1 MDVERDLAQ
10 TAIAAQAIA
19 ADLFGADG
27 LGEDFPPAPE
37 KYELIRLLGRG
48 GCGAVFLARDTHLGR
63 HCALKYLNHSR
74 PAESER
80 FFREARFAAR
90 LNNPAIVQVYE
101 AGEVDGIPFIAM
113 QHIGGGNLAS
123 AELDA
128 TGTVKVL
135 RLVAEALAHAHAEG
149 IVHRDIKPENI
160 LLDTEGRAYL
170 TDFGIARDLHG
181 ELGQTIS
188 RDGQILGTP
197 TLMAPEQARGE
208 VHRVDALSD
217 VYSLG
222 ATLYLKV
229 TGQPPFT
236 AGNLVDLLHAVIHDE
251 PPFPR
256 RYKTDL
262 SRDLESIILRCMRKS
277 REERYACMRDVV
289 QAFDNFLSG
298 ASDGPAISSR
308 WFTTY
313 VRQRVQNAPV
323 LQPDTN
329 TPSAAEEDLR
339 PALEVAQEI
348 AAWDTQLYRVRGD
361 LTRHFPKL
369 DALIAR
375 LDNILKAQPAIA
387 WARFYRGVAWFR
399 RGELKRALDDMEKSI
414 DRVRDLAGAYFE
426 LGRLYLAI
434 YLDEHRTARLHLS
447 RVGTEKQLQS
457 VRTRLD
463 QAGIAFQEANR
474 LKQEL
479 PAWQLS
485 YADAVHRFAEGD
497 LDGCVAACDEI
508 LEDDPD
514 LEEVWRLKGDAER
527 RAGRDPLPAYERAVE
542 TRRSY
547 YEVLMV
553 MGEVHLE
560 ASIASAARVR
570 EGSATLGDV
579 QSFARR
585 LDLAR
590 TFLSR
595 ALDIHSGLAPA
606 RVMLAR
612 TYLVEFNASGDE
624 AVLQTGLQRALT
636 VSVEHPDRYDAA
648 VTLAEFQLAAGRAG
662 NDADALARALVSL
675 GRADILP
682 GCGNRVVYLR
692 MCTLLERAR
701 ITLETGGDP
710 ARASQDLDEVLSNR
724 TSPAA
729 NVPDNQRW
737 QELLRTAEQLH
748 SRLPSLS

>member
-1 MDVERDLAQ
+1 MNVEPDLAQ
-10 TAIAAQAIA
+10 TAIAAQAID

-27 LGEDFPPAPE
+27 LGDDFPPAPE

-74 PAESER
+74 PAEVER

-101 AGEVDGIPFIAM
+101 AGEVEGVPFIAM
-113 QHIGGGNLAS
+113 QYIGAGNLAA
-123 AELDA
+123 AELDV

-135 RLVAEALAHAHAEG
+135 RLVAEALTHAHAEG

-181 ELGQTIS
+181 ELGSTIS

-256 RYKTDL
+256 RFKADL

-277 REERYACMRDVV
+277 RDERYPTMRDVV
-289 QAFDNFLSG
+289 QAFDGFLSG

-323 LQPDTN
+323 LPQDTN
-329 TPSAAEEDLR
+329 TAPEEDLR

-434 YLDEHRTARLHLS
+434 YLDEHRTAHLHLS
-447 RVGTEKQLQS
+447 RVGTEIQLKS
-457 VRTRLD
+457 VRNRLD

-485 YADAVHRFAEGD
+485 FADAVHCFAEGD
-497 LDGCVAACDEI
+497 LDRCISVCDEI
-508 LEDDPD
+508 LDDDPD

-527 RAGRDPLPAYERAVE
+527 RAERDPLPAYERAVE

-547 YEVLMV
+547 YEVLLV
-553 MGEVHLE
+553 MGDVHLE
-560 ASIASAARVR
+560 ASASNVHRLEDAR
-570 EGSATLGDV
+570 SCLT
-579 QSFARR
+579 
-585 LDLAR
+585 
-590 TFLSR
+590 R
-595 ALDIHSGLAPA
+595 ALEIHSGLAPA

-612 TYLVEFNASGDE
+612 TYLVEFNATGDE
-624 AVLQTGLQRALT
+624 NILQTGLQRALT

-648 VTLAEFQLAAGRAG
+648 VTLAEFQLAAGRVSG
-662 NDADALARALVSL
+662 DADALARALVTL
-675 GRADILP
+675 ARAEALP
-682 GCGNRVVYLR
+682 GCGNRIKYLR
-692 MCTLLERAR
+692 ACTQAARAR
-701 ITLETGGDP
+701 VLIATGGDP
-710 ARASQDLDEVLSNR
+710 ARAREDLDAVLALR
-724 TSPAA
+724 DSPAA

-737 QELLRTAEQLH
+737 QDLLRDAEQAL
-748 SRLPSLS
+748 SLLP

>member
-1 MDVERDLAQ
+1 MNVERDLAQ
-10 TAIAAQAIA
+10 TAIAAQAIE

-63 HCALKYLNHSR
+63 HCALKSLNHSR
-74 PAESER
+74 PAEVER

-101 AGEVDGIPFIAM
+101 AGEVDGVPFIAM
-113 QHIGGGNLAS
+113 QHIGGGNLA
-123 AELDA
+123 AADLDV

-135 RLVAEALAHAHAEG
+135 RHVAEALAHAHTEG

-181 ELGQTIS
+181 ELGSTIS

-229 TGQPPFT
+229 TGHPPFI
-236 AGNLVDLLHAVIHDE
+236 AENLVDLLHAVIHDE
-251 PPFPR
+251 PTFPR

-262 SRDLESIILRCMRKS
+262 SRELESIILKCMRKS
-277 REERYACMRDVV
+277 REERYSSMREVV
-289 QAFDNFLSG
+289 QAFDTFLSG
-298 ASDGPAISSR
+298 GSDGPSISSR

-313 VRQRVQNAPV
+313 VRQRVQNAPA
-323 LQPDTN
+323 LPQDTN
-329 TPSAAEEDLR
+329 TPAAEEDLR

-369 DALIAR
+369 DAVIAR

-434 YLDEHRTARLHLS
+434 YLDEHRTAHLHLS
-447 RVGTEKQLQS
+447 RVGTENQLKS

-474 LKQEL
+474 LRQEL
-479 PAWQLS
+479 PSWQLS
-485 YADAVHRFAEGD
+485 YAEAVLCFAEGD
-497 LDGCVAACDEI
+497 LDGCVAKCDEI

-527 RAGRDPLPAYERAVE
+527 RAGRDPLDAYERAVE

-560 ASIASAARVR
+560 A
-570 EGSATLGDV
+570 GATDL
-579 QSFARR
+579 RR
-585 LDLAR
+585 LEDAR
-590 TFLSR
+590 SSLTR

-612 TYLVEFNASGDE
+612 TYLVEFNATGAQD
-624 AVLQTGLQRALT
+624 VLQTGLQRALT

-648 VTLAEFQLAAGRAG
+648 VTLAEFQLAAGRATG
-662 NDADALARALVSL
+662 DADALARALITL
-675 GRADILP
+675 ARATELP
-682 GCGNRVVYLR
+682 GCGNRIRFLR
-692 MCTLLERAR
+692 ARTRVERAR
-701 ITLETGGDP
+701 VQIATGGDQGS
-710 ARASQDLDEVLSNR
+710 AREDLDSVLALYDSEE
-724 TSPAA
+724 A
-729 NVPDNQRW
+729 NVPDNEPWR
-737 QELLRTAEQLH
+737 ELLRDAEQLH
-748 SRLPSLS
+748 AQLASN

>member
-1 MDVERDLAQ
+1 MNDSDLAQ
-10 TAIAAQAIA
+10 TAIAAQAIE

-27 LGEDFPPAPE
+27 LGEDFPPAPD

-48 GCGAVFLARDTHLGR
+48 GCGAVFLARDSHLGR

-74 PAESER
+74 PAEVER

-90 LNNPAIVQVYE
+90 LNNPSIVQVYE
-101 AGEVDGIPFIAM
+101 AGEVDGVPFIAM
-113 QHIGGGNLAS
+113 QYIGGGNLAA
-123 AELDA
+123 AELGV
-128 TGTVKVL
+128 TGTVRLL
-135 RLVAEALAHAHAEG
+135 RHVAEALAHAHAEG

-160 LLDTEGRAYL
+160 LLDGEGRAYL

-181 ELGQTIS
+181 ELGSTIS

-229 TGQPPFT
+229 TGQPPFS
-236 AGNLVDLLHAVIHDE
+236 AENLVDLLHAVIHDE

-256 RYKTDL
+256 RFKADL
-262 SRDLESIILRCMRKS
+262 SRDLETIILRCMRKS
-277 REERYACMRDVV
+277 RDERYTSMREVV
-289 QAFDNFLSG
+289 TAFDRFLSG
-298 ASDGPAISSR
+298 EADGPGISSR

-323 LQPDTN
+323 LPQDTN
-329 TPSAAEEDLR
+329 TGHEEDLR
-339 PALEVAQEI
+339 PAMEVSQEI

-375 LDNILKAQPAIA
+375 LDRILKDQPAIA

-434 YLDEHRTARLHLS
+434 YLDEHRAAHMHLS
-447 RVGTEKQLQS
+447 RVGTENQLKS
-457 VRTRLD
+457 VRSRLD

-479 PAWQLS
+479 PAWQLA
-485 YADAVHRFAEGD
+485 YAAAVLCFAEGD
-497 LDGCVAACDEI
+497 LDGCITECDEI
-508 LEDDPD
+508 LDDDPD

-527 RAGRDPLPAYERAVE
+527 RAGRDPMAAYARAVE

-547 YEVLMV
+547 YEVLLV

-560 ASIASAARVR
+560 ASA
-570 EGSATLGDV
+570 ED
-579 QSFARR
+579 ARR
-585 LDLAR
+585 LEDAR
-590 TFLSR
+590 SCLTR

-606 RVMLAR
+606 RVMLTR
-612 TYLVEFNASGDE
+612 TWLVEFNATGAED
-624 AVLQTGLQRALT
+624 VLRTGLQRALT

-648 VTLAEFQLAAGRAG
+648 VMLAEFQLAAGRVFRDI
-662 NDADALARALVSL
+662 DAFGRALAALSRA
-675 GRADILP
+675 ANLP
-682 GCGNRVVYLR
+682 GCGNRINYLR
-692 MCTLLERAR
+692 ILTIVERSRLIIAV
-701 ITLETGGDP
+701 GGDT
-710 ARASQDLDEVLSNR
+710 ASLRNDLDSVLMQR
-724 TSPAA
+724 DSPAA

-737 QELLRTAEQLH
+737 QELLRDAEQL
-748 SRLPSLS
+748 LSKLSSN

>member
-1 MDVERDLAQ
+1 
-10 TAIAAQAIA
+10 
-19 ADLFGADG
+19 
-27 LGEDFPPAPE
+27 
-37 KYELIRLLGRG
+37 
-48 GCGAVFLARDTHLGR
+48 
-63 HCALKYLNHSR
+63 
-74 PAESER
+74 
-80 FFREARFAAR
+80 
-90 LNNPAIVQVYE
+90 
-101 AGEVDGIPFIAM
+101 M

-123 AELDA
+123 AELDV

-277 REERYACMRDVV
+277 RDERYASMRDVV
-289 QAFDNFLSG
+289 QAFDTFLSG

-434 YLDEHRTARLHLS
+434 YLDEHRTAHLHLS
-447 RVGTEKQLQS
+447 RVGTENQLKS

-497 LDGCVAACDEI
+497 LDGCIAACDEI
-508 LEDDPD
+508 LDDDPD

-560 ASIASAARVR
+560 ASRQCRTRAWRKRV
-570 EGSATLGDV
+570 
-579 QSFARR
+579 ARR
-585 LDLAR
+585 RPGVRAASR
-590 TFLSR
+590 SRAYFLTR

-648 VTLAEFQLAAGRAG
+648 VTLAEFQLAAGRAAS
-662 NDADALARALVSL
+662 DADALARALVSL
-675 GRADILP
+675 ARAADILP

-710 ARASQDLDEVLSNR
+710 ARARQDLDERAGEPHVAGRERAGQSTVAGAAPRRRAAPLA
-724 TSPAA
+724 TSAA
-729 NVPDNQRW
+729 SVSPDLWTHRSP
-737 QELLRTAEQLH
+737 RTAQNVKRPWSCSQRGVFHCCVTTPKFEFVG
-748 SRLPSLS
+748 SVFG

>member
-1 MDVERDLAQ
+1 MNVERDFARTEL
-10 TAIAAQAIA
+10 AAQAIN

-27 LGEDFPPAPE
+27 LGDDFPPAPE
-37 KYELIRLLGRG
+37 KYELVRLLGRG

-74 PAESER
+74 PAEVER

-101 AGEVDGIPFIAM
+101 AGEVDGVPFIAM

-123 AELDA
+123 VELDA
-128 TGTVKVL
+128 TATVKVL

-181 ELGQTIS
+181 ELGSTIS

-229 TGQPPFT
+229 TGRPPFI
-236 AGNLVDLLHAVIHDE
+236 AENLVDLLHAVIHDQ

-256 RYKTDL
+256 SHKADL

-277 REERYACMRDVV
+277 REERYGSMREVV
-289 QAFDNFLSG
+289 KAFDGFLSG
-298 ASDGPAISSR
+298 ASDGPGISSQ

-313 VRQRVQNAPV
+313 VRQRVQNAPA
-323 LQPDTN
+323 LPQDTN
-329 TPSAAEEDLR
+329 TASEEDLR

-369 DALIAR
+369 DAVIAR
-375 LDNILKAQPAIA
+375 LDGILKSQPAIA

-434 YLDEHRTARLHLS
+434 YLDEHRAAHLHLS
-447 RVGTEKQLQS
+447 RVGTENQLKS

-474 LKQEL
+474 LRQEL

-485 YADAVHRFAEGD
+485 YAGAVHCFAEGEID
-497 LDGCVAACDEI
+497 RCIAACDEI

-547 YEVLMV
+547 FEVLMV

-560 ASIASAARVR
+560 AAA
-570 EGSATLGDV
+570 AGDV
-579 QSFARR
+579 RR
-585 LDLAR
+585 LEDAR
-590 TFLSR
+590 SCLTR
-595 ALDIHSGLAPA
+595 ALEIHSGLAPA

-612 TYLVEFNASGDE
+612 TYLTEFKATGSED
-624 AVLQTGLQRALT
+624 VLHSGLQRALT

-648 VTLAEFQLAAGRAG
+648 VTLAEFQLAAGRAAG
-662 NDADALARALVSL
+662 DADALARAL
-675 GRADILP
+675 
-682 GCGNRVVYLR
+682 
-692 MCTLLERAR
+692 
-701 ITLETGGDP
+701 ITLC
-710 ARASQDLDEVLSNR
+710 LLY
-724 TSPAA
+724 TSPS
-729 NVPDNQRW
+729 PRD
-737 QELLRTAEQLH
+737 
-748 SRLPSLS
+748 